1 METNATIIVVH
12 KYAVY
17 VMESRIEFVEDSD
30 SDEVIE
36 ISSSGDI
43 SSADDF
49 QDSPSF
55 STLNSKSKNKAE
67 SRVQASA
74 VRSAPP
80 VKHQEVKLKINLKPQ
95 SGYQVF
101 LDEMKTVLIGDVEDV
116 NESAKQMW
124 DQLDQDAQDFY
135 HEKYQEELKK
145 HEEKKAKTSQPR
157 FTKQLGQSKKLNKK
171 KHLPPPPKLH
181 RAPANIKTPPKRKS
195 LPPASRPSVLSPG
208 SKVKRNSFER
218 EPILQSLMAMENEP
232 SEKKPS
238 KIACVTL
245 KGKKRKSSTAKE
257 ELIERKKRKS
267 STAKEEPEELIE
279 ECYLDSSDQSENLS
293 DSVEDEAPR
302 AQFKTCER
310 EKCSNM
316 AVAGQP
322 WGEGFCSEKCVI
334 KNFRKD
340 SKILLEDFN
349 RP

>member
-1 METNATIIVVH
+1 
-12 KYAVY
+12 
-17 VMESRIEFVEDSD
+17 MESRIEFVEDSD

-145 HEEKKAKTSQPR
+145 YEEKKAKTSQPR

-195 LPPASRPSVLSPG
+195 LPPASQPRVLSPG

-218 EPILQSLMAMENEP
+218 EPILQSLMAMESEP

-257 ELIERKKRKS
+257 ELIEGKKRKS

-340 SKILLEDFN
+340 FKILLEDFN
-349 RP
+349 RPPSQRKYLKLT